1 MFSMKKES
9 SFHRVSENTSTK
21 ELHSADEIP
30 TTKQLKTASRNI
42 HYYIHTR
49 AQTSGTLCRLMP
61 RRNDAHVHDSALAG
75 LRLRTRGPET
85 AHSQGRDCALVFR
98 IIRIQG
104 KRSWCNM
111 PHRKKHM
118 GQKNKSHIL
127 NGPDSL
133 LLIYTI

>member
-1 MFSMKKES
+1 MSENVTFSIKKES
-9 SFHRVSENTSTK
+9 SFRRVSENTSID

-42 HYYIHTR
+42 HYYIYAR
-49 AQTSGTLCRLMP
+49 ANERRPVPTDATPERRP
-61 RRNDAHVHDSALAG
+61 RP
-75 LRLRTRGPET
+75 RLRTRGPET

-98 IIRIQG
+98 IICIQG

-111 PHRKKHM
+111 PHQKKHK
-118 GQKNKSHIL
+118 GEKNKSHIL